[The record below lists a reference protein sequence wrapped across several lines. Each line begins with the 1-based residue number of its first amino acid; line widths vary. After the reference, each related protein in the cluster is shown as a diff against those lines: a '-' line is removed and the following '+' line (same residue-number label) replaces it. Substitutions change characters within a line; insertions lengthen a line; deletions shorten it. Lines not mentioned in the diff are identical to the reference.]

1 MNALSRRLDNIEQ
14 QVMVNAGQLKSTP
27 IGFVSVD
34 GSLVK
39 TLVNDDGEWV
49 ETDKDPKAY
58 FADRLE
64 PMFTRPKRFIVLIGG
79 RGSGKSI
86 GVGDYV
92 TIDMHDNANSWL
104 CLREFQNSIK
114 DSVHGLLKEE
124 YKRIDLDGFSSTDTA
139 IRSNSGAEASF
150 AGISRNPASVKSA
163 FGFGGFWVEEAQT
176 ISEESLKILTPTGRN
191 KPVKGLPT
199 KMQEVESEEVDLT
212 QVTMVFCANPGSSE
226 DPFSK
231 RFINPFLE
239 YIERDGIYE
248 DDLHLII
255 KMNYTD
261 NPWYELSGLDG
272 EREWDYKHLDR
283 ALYNHIWLGQFNDS
297 IENGLIKSEWFDA
310 CIDAH
315 EKLGFKARGIKKV
328 THDPSDQGKDPKAI
342 SCRNGNVIEQVEER
356 NDLDVNEG
364 MDWAID
370 VSLDY
375 GADQFEFD
383 IGGMGT
389 GLKRQANDSFKGK
402 HCSVYQFNG
411 ASTPDMPESIYQP
424 AMSANIQQEKRN
436 KEIYRNL
443 RAQCYGSLRDRIY
456 LTYRAVVHNE
466 IQDPEKLISFSSNI
480 RHIRKLGA
488 ELCRMPIKPT
498 GSGLFELY
506 TKDTMRTKFKLSS
519 PNLADCVMMSE
530 RIHVVDDTVEDVSHL
545 HISSVNHW

>member
-34 GSLVK
+34 GNLTK
-39 TLVNDDGEWV
+39 TLINDGDSWA
-49 ETDKDPKAY
+49 ETKEQPKAY

-239 YIERDGIYE
+239 HIERDGIYE

-272 EREWDYKHLDR
+272 EREWDYKNLDR

-342 SCRNGNVIEQVEER
+342 SCRSGNVIEQVEER
-356 NDLDVNEG
+356 SDL
-364 MDWAID
+364 
-370 VSLDY
+370 S
-375 GADQFEFD
+375 
-383 IGGMGT
+383 
-389 GLKRQANDSFKGK
+389 K
-402 HCSVYQFNG
+402 
-411 ASTPDMPESIYQP
+411 
-424 AMSANIQQEKRN
+424 
-436 KEIYRNL
+436 
-443 RAQCYGSLRDRIY
+443 
-456 LTYRAVVHNE
+456 
-466 IQDPEKLISFSSNI
+466 
-480 RHIRKLGA
+480 
-488 ELCRMPIKPT
+488 
-498 GSGLFELY
+498 
-506 TKDTMRTKFKLSS
+506 
-519 PNLADCVMMSE
+519 
-530 RIHVVDDTVEDVSHL
+530 
-545 HISSVNHW
+545 